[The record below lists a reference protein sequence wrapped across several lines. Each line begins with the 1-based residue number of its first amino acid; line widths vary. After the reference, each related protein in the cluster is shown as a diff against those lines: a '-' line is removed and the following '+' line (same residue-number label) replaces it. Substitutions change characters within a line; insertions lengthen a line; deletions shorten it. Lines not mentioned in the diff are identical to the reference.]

1 MRCGGRKEFCSPI
14 KISQS
19 FTESLPLDFASHFVL
34 PFRGERMDRGAWI
47 WAFWVPKLLV
57 SDNIPADCCFIDKLC
72 FTLTDPK
79 DFSLP
84 GSSVHGIFPGKHI
97 GVGCHFLLQGIFLTQ
112 GSNTSLLQWLVDSLQ
127 LSHQGIVN

>member
-1 MRCGGRKEFCSPI
+1 MEGKNSVAPSRCL
-14 KISQS
+14 
-19 FTESLPLDFASHFVL
+19 SLLLSLCLWILLLTLLF

-57 SDNIPADCCFIDKLC
+57 SDNIPADCCFVDKSC